1 MKRGHWEIKFKFW
14 VEGRDDVFDLEDLS
28 EISQE
33 HIINLIKQ
41 GYTSGE
47 LNEPDIQSDTQR
59 KIQREKDR
67 SKYSCKGDV
76 SSEVYWIY
84 TE

>member
-1 MKRGHWEIKFKFW
+1 MKYYDFDINTGEITIT
-14 VEGRDDVFDLEDLS
+14 GLDLLKTMED
-28 EISQE
+28 SQTS
-33 HIINLIKQ
+33 INPFLIKK
-41 GYTSGE
+41 GRRKK
-47 LNEPDIQSDTQR
+47 NVQSDTKR
-59 KIQREKDR
+59 KVQREKDR